1 MKKKIGI
8 VFSIM
13 IAAAVLIGYYV
24 FQNQNR
30 PSVGMNEKIV
40 NEEQKQGTTSLDSDK
55 VLVVYF
61 SNGGNTQ
68 KLAKEVFEQ
77 VGGDFRR
84 IEPAIPYAVGEELY
98 DITKAEQENDERP
111 VLNDLDIDINQY
123 DTIFIGYPIWWYTY
137 PQIVLSFLDDYDVS
151 NKTII
156 PFATH
161 GGSRMSGTEDDMRA
175 YLDGKGVTVLDG
187 LAVSRD
193 DIQQDQSKAVAD
205 WLTKLGF

>member
-1 MKKKIGI
+1 MKKKIGF

-13 IAAAVLIGYYV
+13 IVAAVIIGYYS

-30 PSVGMNEKIV
+30 PSVGMNEDVV
-40 NEEQKQGTTSLDSDK
+40 NEDQKQGTTSLDSDK

-68 KLAKEVFEQ
+68 KLAKEVFDQ

-84 IEPAIPYAVGEELY
+84 IEPATPYAEGEELY
-98 DITKAEQENDERP
+98 DVTKAEQENDERP
-111 VLNDLDIDINQY
+111 VINDLDIDISHY

-137 PQIVLSFLDDYDVS
+137 PQIVLSFLDEYDVS

-161 GGSRMSGTEDDMRA
+161 GGSRMSGTEDVMRA

-193 DIQQDQSKAVAD
+193 VIQQDQSEAVAE
-205 WLTKLGF
+205 WLTTLGF